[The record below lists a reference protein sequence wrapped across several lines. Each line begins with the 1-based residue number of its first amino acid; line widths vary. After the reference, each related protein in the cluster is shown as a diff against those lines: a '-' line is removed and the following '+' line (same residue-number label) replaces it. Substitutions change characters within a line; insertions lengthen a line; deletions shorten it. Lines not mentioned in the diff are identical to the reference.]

1 MEAPKIKGVAIRA
14 FFRWYREKFGDPYVR
29 ERISHL
35 SSAIQAQ
42 LDVADPSLGIIDSEW
57 YPADLVHALLDS
69 VARGMSAVER
79 RQLMRDGAQVALA
92 TTLRGIYKVL
102 FDSMMT
108 PERYLRR
115 AQSLFSRYFNTGTMT
130 KVAEGPTAHLSL
142 IHDWTSHHPLL
153 CDFVR
158 YTAETVY
165 GAMGCQNVE
174 STRLSCVSHD
184 GELCSFR
191 VTWTN
196 PRR

>member
-1 MEAPKIKGVAIRA
+1 MIKGVAIRA
-14 FFRWYREKFGDPYVR
+14 FFKWYRERFGDDYVR

-35 SSAIQAQ
+35 SSEVQSK
-42 LDVADPSLGIIDSEW
+42 LDPGDRHLGILDSEW
-57 YPADLVHALLDS
+57 YPAALVHALLDS
-69 VARGMSAVER
+69 VARGMSPVDR
-79 RQLMRDGAQVALA
+79 RQLMRDGARAALA
-92 TTLRGIYKVL
+92 TTLRGVYKLL

-115 AQSLFSRYFNTGTMT
+115 AQSLFSRYFNAGTMT

-142 IHDWTSHHPLL
+142 LHNWTSHHPLL
-153 CDFVR
+153 CDFVQ

-184 GELCSFR
+184 AEFCSFR
-191 VTWTN
+191 VTWSD
-196 PRR
+196 RGR